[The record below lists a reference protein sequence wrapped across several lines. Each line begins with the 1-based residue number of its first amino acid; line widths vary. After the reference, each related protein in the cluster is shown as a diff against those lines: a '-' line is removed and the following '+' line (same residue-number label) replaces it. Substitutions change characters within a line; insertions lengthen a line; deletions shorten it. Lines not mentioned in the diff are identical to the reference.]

1 MMNYKRI
8 QRLLMTFTVVIVACW
23 ATLSGCTTTADYT
36 LGEELAPGHQQL
48 EMRHRLY
55 KKGVIKESGMDE
67 SPCKLFEMRLYRT
80 DSINAA
86 SLDKLYLGLHRDD
99 RFGVRKMGFASQYL
113 FMSVV
118 DDSIGFGYRPV
129 YDSMMF
135 IFEVDTFVGD
145 TTKPIKYNVYALTN
159 DLVNEQ
165 SEDSLFIIT
174 YDPRRD
180 GHLAVDA
187 EPIFTF
193 EYPNPAKG
201 VYTTSKQVR
210 LQETPQSRAFI
221 RRLAC
226 MEKLDEN
233 GLANSN
239 VEAYKSD
246 SAFIHNFPGIYIEPA
261 DDMPDGEGSSFS
273 FTPASTGIS
282 FHGRTRNTGADVDIM
297 ADTIALEFHFRDANA
312 TDYGNV
318 SAQRV
323 TFDYSASEFASTPM
337 YESEAN
343 RPEVELGFVDGCG
356 GMITEFTLTDE
367 FLLSLHNLVRDA
379 EGNKTHASAAVN
391 QAALKIYLEGADYDY
406 TVLDPIVFGDKLNN
420 SISRLGMYFN
430 YKILSPIPDY
440 YYSLESAEG
449 SLAYNG
455 YANRSLACYE
465 MDITS
470 YIQQVI
476 NDMIDMEPREDGTF
490 DLEKLTYPHKIFL
503 APSADNIFTFNRSV
517 LQGAD
522 VEINPAAIV
531 LELTY
536 TLVK

>member
-1 MMNYKRI
+1 MMNYKNI
-8 QRLLMTFTVVIVACW
+8 KSLLTTFTLVIIACW
-23 ATLSGCTTTADYT
+23 ATLSGCTTVADYT

-55 KKGVIKESGMDE
+55 KSGTLQEVGIKE

-86 SLDKLYLGLHRDD
+86 SLDKLYLGLHRDN

-118 DDSIGFGYRPV
+118 DDSAGFGYRPV

-135 IFEVDTFVGD
+135 IFAVDTFAGD
-145 TTKPIKYNVYALTN
+145 TTKPIKYNVYALDK

-165 SEDSLFIIT
+165 SKDSLFIIT

-180 GHLAVDA
+180 GHLAADA

-193 EYPNPAKG
+193 EFPNYTKG
-201 VYTTSKQVR
+201 IYTNSKQLR
-210 LQETPQSRAFI
+210 LQETPHSRAFI
-221 RRLAC
+221 RKLAC
-226 MEKLDEN
+226 LELDEN
-233 GLANSN
+233 GLATGN

-246 SAFIHNFPGIYIEPA
+246 SAFIHNFPGLYIEPA
-261 DDMPDGEGSSFS
+261 EDMPDGEGSSFS
-273 FTPASTGIS
+273 FTPASTGIALY
-282 FHGRTRNTGADVDIM
+282 GRTRNAGADVDIM
-297 ADTIALEFHFRDANA
+297 ADTIAMEYHFRDANV

-318 SAQRV
+318 SAQSV
-323 TFDYSASEFASTPM
+323 SFDYSASEFASTPM
-337 YESEAN
+337 YETETE

-356 GMITEFTLTDE
+356 GMVTELTLTDE
-367 FLLSLHNLVRDA
+367 FLLSLRNLVRD
-379 EGNKTHASAAVN
+379 ENGNQTHASAAVN

-406 TVLDPIVFGDKLNN
+406 LKLDPIVTEEKLNN
-420 SISRLGMYFN
+420 SISRLGMYLN

-440 YYSLESAEG
+440 YYAVESSNG

-470 YIQQVI
+470 YIQQII
-476 NDMIDMEPREDGTF
+476 NDMIKLEPKEDGSF

-503 APSADNIFTFNRSV
+503 APASSSIFTFNRSV
-517 LQGAD
+517 VQGAD
-522 VEINPAAIV
+522 AQLNPAAMV